1 MKKETKWFEVEE
13 NESITDC
20 IERMAKAGFQITGR
34 KEEPLFEEINGQPVP
49 IRQLIMLKGL
59 KESL

>member
-20 IERMAKAGFQITGR
+20 IERMTKDGFQITGR

-49 IRQLIMLKGL
+49 IRQLIMLKGI
-59 KESL
+59 KES

>member
-20 IERMAKAGFQITGR
+20 IERMTKAGFQITGR

-49 IRQLIMLKGL
+49 IRQLIMLKGI
-59 KESL
+59 KES